1 VRYKNSYYRLESA
14 SMGGRPR
21 TFRYILQRLPVG
33 VPGRSV
39 LLYSPLDAVIKEAR

>member
-1 VRYKNSYYRLESA
+1 
-14 SMGGRPR
+14 MGVGVIRHAR
-21 TFRYILQRLPVG
+21 RLPAG